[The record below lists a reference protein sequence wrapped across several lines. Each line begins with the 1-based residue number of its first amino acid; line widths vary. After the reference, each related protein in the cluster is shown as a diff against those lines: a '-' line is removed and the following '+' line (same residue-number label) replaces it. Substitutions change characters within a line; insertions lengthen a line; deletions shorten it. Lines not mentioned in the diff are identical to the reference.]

1 MRFYGQ
7 AKGRKWHTEQ
17 PEPTPVSKGLKQCT
31 KCKEWK
37 PITEF
42 YECTNFEGHLRHKTA
57 CKACYRENSRKNKAK
72 KNANK

>member
-57 CKACYRENSRKNKAK
+57 CKACYREYSRKNRK